1 MEELKQFLTDM
12 GCRIEKGIGSDK
24 EIFVYDAENNSVAC
38 VLVGDQ
44 LSVVSNRDIETQD
57 GPEYFTANISSRS
70 EVLQAVSNA
79 FIKEIALK

>member
-12 GCRIEKGIGSDK
+12 GCRIEKALEVTK
-24 EIFVYDAENNSVAC
+24 KYLCMMLKNNSVAC

-57 GPEYFTANISSRS
+57 DPEYFTANISMNLKFSR
-70 EVLQAVSNA
+70 Q
-79 FIKEIALK
+79 